1 MHKHHSILV
10 ENRQMIHAFN
20 QAFNQFE
27 SDVINGMQSERDK
40 LQLNSRDREVRGKI
54 KVFLD
59 NVSIFAQ
66 LLSLFLGK

>member
-1 MHKHHSILV
+1 
-10 ENRQMIHAFN
+10 MIHAFN
-20 QAFNQFE
+20 HAFNQFE
-27 SDVINGMQSERDK
+27 SDVMNGIQSERDK
-40 LQLNSRDREVRGKI
+40 LQLNSRDRDIRGKV

>member
-1 MHKHHSILV
+1 
-10 ENRQMIHAFN
+10 MIHAFN

-27 SDVINGMQSERDK
+27 SDVMNGMQSERDK

>member
-1 MHKHHSILV
+1 
-10 ENRQMIHAFN
+10 MIHAFN
-20 QAFNQFE
+20 HAFNQFE
-27 SDVINGMQSERDK
+27 SDVINGIQSERDK
-40 LQLNSRDREVRGKI
+40 LQLNSRDRDIRGKV